1 MVQQVKVLSRDP
13 HTVEGEKQLEKK
25 VVLWLIH
32 TYSGMHSLYLQINEE
47 MLLKN
52 IYINIVSW
60 NSQSPAGQDPGP
72 LSWRH
77 IDKEPLVTI

>member
-13 HTVEGEKQLEKK
+13 HTVEGENNWK

-47 MLLKN
+47 M
-52 IYINIVSW
+52 
-60 NSQSPAGQDPGP
+60 QF
-72 LSWRH
+72 
-77 IDKEPLVTI
+77 